1 MDPEKSGFQIS
12 DVVISVQ
19 GRDQGEWYYVVGLQE
34 GYLRW
39 PPREKQNSGCAKAE
53 EAKARRESTS
63 I

>member
-34 GYLRW
+34 G
-39 PPREKQNSGCAKAE
+39 
-53 EAKARRESTS
+53 
-63 I
+63 